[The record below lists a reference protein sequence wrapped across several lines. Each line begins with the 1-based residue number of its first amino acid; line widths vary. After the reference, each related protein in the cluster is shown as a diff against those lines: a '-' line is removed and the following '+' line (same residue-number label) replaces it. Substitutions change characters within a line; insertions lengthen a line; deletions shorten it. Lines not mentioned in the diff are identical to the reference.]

1 MNQTIILTNSNPKD
15 MVKKKLPY
23 QAPDIQE
30 TRVELESSICS
41 GSVDIQNPDDRDH
54 GRIQE
59 QTINNDFNSDGFN
72 TGGWTE
78 SN

>member
-1 MNQTIILTNSNPKD
+1 

-30 TRVELESSICS
+30 TRVELESSICA
-41 GSVDIQNPDDRDH
+41 GSVDIQNPNKEDV

-59 QTINNDFNSDGFN
+59 QETNTDFLGSGTDGMFNSSSD
-72 TGGWTE
+72 W
-78 SN
+78 SNN

>member
-1 MNQTIILTNSNPKD
+1 

-30 TRVELESSICS
+30 TRVELESSICA
-41 GSVDIQNPDDRDH
+41 GSVDIQNPNKEDV

-59 QTINNDFNSDGFN
+59 QTINQDFGSDSFN
-72 TGGWTE
+72 TGEWTYE
-78 SN
+78 QQ